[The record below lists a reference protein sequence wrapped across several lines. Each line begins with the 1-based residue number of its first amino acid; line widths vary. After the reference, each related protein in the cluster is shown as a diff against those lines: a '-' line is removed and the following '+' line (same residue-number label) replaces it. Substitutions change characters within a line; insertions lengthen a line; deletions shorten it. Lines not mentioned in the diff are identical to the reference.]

1 LSLLIGSLPTISGTS
16 AEEASRVAQH
26 SPSSLRAPV
35 QEIFSSTQG
44 EGVYVGKRQ
53 IFVRFAHCH
62 LKCAYCDT
70 PMTSPSGQVH
80 VEAIPGSG
88 EMQQYP
94 NPLSPQGLIDLLRPL
109 WDQAR
114 HHSISFTGGEP
125 LLYHAFLREAF
136 PLMVKPSMPVYLET
150 SGTQPTFF
158 AEVAPWVDIVAM
170 DIKLPSST
178 KEAPRYEE
186 HAAFYQ
192 LARQHNCFIKLVFN
206 NETNYEE
213 LEAVRTIVTD
223 RQTPIILQP
232 ETSLQD
238 KLVHVS
244 PKQLFWAENILSEC
258 FSDVRIIP
266 QTHKMLN
273 VL

>member
-1 LSLLIGSLPTISGTS
+1 MMPLSSTP
-16 AEEASRVAQH
+16 
-26 SPSSLRAPV
+26 APQTLENYSQPRNMIRTAPI

-70 PMTSPSGQVH
+70 PMTSATGQCH
-80 VEAIPGSG
+80 VETLPGSG
-88 EMQQYP
+88 EIVLHP
-94 NPLSPQGLIDLLRPL
+94 NPLHPDMLVLLTKEL
-109 WDQAR
+109 WSQAR
-114 HHSISFTGGEP
+114 HHSISLTGGEP
-125 LLYHAFLREAF
+125 LLYHAFLRDVL
-136 PLMVKPSMPVYLET
+136 PLIRPFAPLYLET
-150 SGTQPTFF
+150 SGTQPEFL
-158 AEVAPWVDIVAM
+158 EVILDWIDIVAM

-178 KEAPRYEE
+178 KEFPRYEA

-192 LARQHNCFIKLVFN
+192 LARQKECFIKVVFN
-206 NETNYEE
+206 AETNQDE
-213 LEAVRTIVTD
+213 LDAIRDIVTD
-223 RQTPIILQP
+223 RFTPIILQP

-238 KLVHVS
+238 RNVHIA
-244 PKQLFWAENILSEC
+244 PHELFRVENTLSQW
-258 FSDVRIIP
+258 FKDVRIIP